1 MGIKGSKNT
10 PITARISTGLFNQ
23 KKGVKEPLLDVGP
36 AGVRGNNQTKD
47 IPSPSK
53 MRGYSMKASPFK
65 QVNDKPV
72 KATEVGVNVLKTT
85 TTPDTTKEVVT
96 ETTTEGGLTGKK
108 EKQMSNEAWTAHLA
122 KETPAGKAKRKQ
134 AEIDRGIRK
143 PDVVAKTKKKEVVKG
158 KTSSSN
164 NYTSTQTRD
173 KGDAQTSL
181 DRRNTVRSGKHT
193 ARTKKAAQ
201 RKIDRNNRQTGA
213 INPDTGK
220 KYNKRNQ
227 RLKRQG
233 QQAKD
238 NLAVSTGENESVKRQ
253 SKQNISAKGN
263 KDVKSKT
270 RNSELSDFTVDKQ
283 EAKIKAGD
291 VNTPKRKRAKAS
303 GIKGVGVKNAGST
316 ESKAPK
322 ISKTKPRTTRSTS
335 GAENL
340 TVDPQ
345 NKDTKLAKR
354 RTK

>member
-1 MGIKGSKNT
+1 
-10 PITARISTGLFNQ
+10 
-23 KKGVKEPLLDVGP
+23 VKEPLLDVGP

-53 MRGYSMKASPFK
+53 MKGYPMKASPFK

-85 TTPDTTKEVVT
+85 TTPDTTKEVAGTPGTSNYDAAVAA
-96 ETTTEGGLTGKK
+96 EGTKIVDPKK
-108 EKQMSNEAWTAHLA
+108 ITQAMTDKANKKRADA
-122 KETPAGKAKRKQ
+122 KALDVAAAK
-134 AEIDRGIRK
+134 
-143 PDVVAKTKKKEVVKG
+143 PKEVVVKG

-201 RKIDRNNRQTGA
+201 RKIDRIDRK
-213 INPDTGK
+213 TGK
-220 KYNKRNQ
+220 TTKTRKEQ
-227 RLKRQG
+227 RLARNKT
-233 QQAKD
+233 QAED
-238 NLAVSTGENESVKRQ
+238 NLAVSTGENDNAKRQ
-253 SKQNISAKGN
+253 SKQNISPKGN
-263 KDVKSKT
+263 KDVKGKT

-291 VNTPKRKRAKAS
+291 VNAPKRKRAKAS
-303 GIKGVGVKNAGST
+303 GIKGVGVKNVGST

-340 TVDPQ
+340 MVDPQ

>member
-1 MGIKGSKNT
+1 MGTKGSKNT

-53 MRGYSMKASPFK
+53 MKGYSMKASPFK

-85 TTPDTTKEVVT
+85 TTPDTTKEVET
-96 ETTTEGGLTGKK
+96 ETTNEGGLTGKK
-108 EKQMSNEAWTAHLA
+108 ENQMSPEAWKAHLA

-143 PDVVAKTKKKEVVKG
+143 PDVVTKTKKKEVVKG

-201 RKIDRNNRQTGA
+201 RKIDRIDRK
-213 INPDTGK
+213 TGK
-220 KYNKRNQ
+220 TTKTRKEQ
-227 RLKRQG
+227 RLARNKT
-233 QQAKD
+233 QAED

-263 KDVKSKT
+263 GNVKSKSRVVDSSDQSDANVT
-270 RNSELSDFTVDKQ
+270 ANANSYANEGGD
-283 EAKIKAGD
+283 EKI
-291 VNTPKRKRAKAS
+291 
-303 GIKGVGVKNAGST
+303 VK
-316 ESKAPK
+316 KK
-322 ISKTKPRTTRSTS
+322 KK
-335 GAENL
+335 
-340 TVDPQ
+340 
-345 NKDTKLAKR
+345 K
-354 RTK
+354 

>member
-53 MRGYSMKASPFK
+53 MKGYSMKASPFK

-85 TTPDTTKEVVT
+85 TTPDTTKEVAGTPGTSNYDAAVAA
-96 ETTTEGGLTGKK
+96 EGTKIVDPKK
-108 EKQMSNEAWTAHLA
+108 ITQAMTDKANKKRADA
-122 KETPAGKAKRKQ
+122 KALDVAAAK
-134 AEIDRGIRK
+134 
-143 PDVVAKTKKKEVVKG
+143 PKEVVVKG

-213 INPDTGK
+213 INPETGE

-238 NLAVSTGENESVKRQ
+238 NLAVSTGENDNAKRQ
-253 SKQNISAKGN
+253 AKQNISAKGN
-263 KDVKSKT
+263 NGRLKSET
-270 RNSELSDFTVDKQ
+270 RNSELSDFTIDKQ
-283 EAKIKAGD
+283 EAKIEAGD
-291 VNTPKRKRAKAS
+291 VKTPKRKRAKAS
-303 GIKGVGVKNAGST
+303 GIKGVGVKNVGST

-340 TVDPQ
+340 MVDPQ

>member
-53 MRGYSMKASPFK
+53 MKGYSMKASPFK

-85 TTPDTTKEVVT
+85 TTPDTTKEVAGTPGTSNYDAAVAA
-96 ETTTEGGLTGKK
+96 EGTKFVDPKK
-108 EKQMSNEAWTAHLA
+108 ITQAMTDKANKKRADA
-122 KETPAGKAKRKQ
+122 KALDVAAAK
-134 AEIDRGIRK
+134 
-143 PDVVAKTKKKEVVKG
+143 PKKVVVKG

-201 RKIDRNNRQTGA
+201 RKVDRSNRKLGK
-213 INPDTGK
+213 INPDTGE
-220 KYNKRNQ
+220 KYNKTNQ
-227 RLKRQG
+227 RLKRKDT
-233 QQAKD
+233 QAKD
-238 NLAVSTGENESVKRQ
+238 NLAVSTSENDNAKRQ
-253 SKQNISAKGN
+253 SKQNISPKGN
-263 KDVKSKT
+263 KDVKGKT

-303 GIKGVGVKNAGST
+303 GIKGVGVKNVGST

>member
-1 MGIKGSKNT
+1 MK
-10 PITARISTGLFNQ
+10 
-23 KKGVKEPLLDVGP
+23 
-36 AGVRGNNQTKD
+36 
-47 IPSPSK
+47 
-53 MRGYSMKASPFK
+53 GYSMKASPFK

-85 TTPDTTKEVVT
+85 TTPDTTKEVET

-122 KETPAGKAKRKQ
+122 KETPAGKAKRTQ

-143 PDVVAKTKKKEVVKG
+143 PDVVTKTKKKEVVKG

-201 RKIDRNNRQTGA
+201 RKIDRIDRK
-213 INPDTGK
+213 TGK
-220 KYNKRNQ
+220 TTKTRKEQ
-227 RLKRQG
+227 RLARNKT
-233 QQAKD
+233 QAED
-238 NLAVSTGENESVKRQ
+238 NLAVSTGENDNAKRQ
-253 SKQNISAKGN
+253 SKQNISPKGN
-263 KDVKSKT
+263 KDVKGKT

-291 VNTPKRKRAKAS
+291 VNAPKRKRAKAS
-303 GIKGVGVKNAGST
+303 GIKGVGVKNVGST

-340 TVDPQ
+340 MVDPQ

>member
-1 MGIKGSKNT
+1 MGTKGSKNT

-53 MRGYSMKASPFK
+53 MKGYSMKASPFK

-72 KATEVGVNVLKTT
+72 KATEVGINVLKTT
-85 TTPDTTKEVVT
+85 TTPDTTKEVAGTPGTSNYDAAVAA
-96 ETTTEGGLTGKK
+96 EGTKIVDPKK
-108 EKQMSNEAWTAHLA
+108 ITQAMTDKANKKRADA
-122 KETPAGKAKRKQ
+122 KALDVAAAK
-134 AEIDRGIRK
+134 
-143 PDVVAKTKKKEVVKG
+143 PKEVVVKG

-193 ARTKKAAQ
+193 ARNKKAAQ
-201 RKIDRNNRQTGA
+201 RKTDKNNRQTGA
-213 INPDTGK
+213 INPETGK

-238 NLAVSTGENESVKRQ
+238 NLVVATNENDNAKRQ
-253 SKQNISAKGN
+253 SKQNISPKGN
-263 KDVKSKT
+263 KDVKGKT

-283 EAKIKAGD
+283 EAKIKAGG

-303 GIKGVGVKNAGST
+303 GIKGVGVKNVGST

-335 GAENL
+335 GAEKL
-340 TVDPQ
+340 MVDPQ